1 METKDRE
8 FAERAVEEARRSI
21 QEPGRT
27 PLFVGAVASRETEL
41 LGTAYR
47 GELKS
52 GEHAEFTLLERKL
65 PLPAFP
71 LAGATV
77 FTTLEPC
84 IKRGPGKTPC
94 SEHLIGRRV
103 GRVVIGTLDP
113 NPDIRGQ
120 GILAL
125 RRSGISVELFPTD
138 LTAELEELNRD
149 FYRLHQFGT
158 APPPPTPEFFLAAS
172 RRTLDQ
178 WYVSLNSTYFHRNF
192 DRRPSDICLHL
203 IEVIGGLSLLASDK
217 SKPGIEKEAQVPKAL
232 AWWLSLCGKVGVR
245 SVEALIWDKFPR
257 LCPYCQRPK
266 HEQEECAEKKAA
278 NPGPPW
284 ETLAR
289 LGANV
294 ERPTTLGGWQRMFS
308 DIYPV
313 NQGDQYG
320 PAFAR
325 LYEELAELA
334 EAVRVFPSVP
344 GYFLSEAADVFAWL
358 MKVQNIIDEKA
369 GRRKERRG
377 AAIEERFAKAYPDA
391 CKDCGRLVCSCPPI
405 LASTI
410 GRIAHEVPLGLGS
423 YESTGRFRTPDKI
436 AEMFGPARVAGS

>member
-1 METKDRE
+1 MNTRE
-8 FAERAVEEARRSI
+8 IELATRAVQEARQSQ

-27 PLFVGAVASRETEL
+27 PLFVGAVASTGTEL
-41 LGTAYR
+41 LGAAHR
-47 GELKS
+47 GELHL

-65 PLPAFP
+65 KTAT
-71 LAGATV
+71 LAAATI

-84 IKRGPGKTPC
+84 TKRGPGKIAC

-113 NPDIRGQ
+113 NPDIRGL

-125 RRSGISVELFPTD
+125 RQAGITVEFFPPE

-149 FYRLHQFGT
+149 FYRLQRAGA
-158 APPPPTPEFFLAAS
+158 APPAPTPEFLAAAAKRS
-172 RRTLDQ
+172 LDQ

-192 DRRPSDICLHL
+192 DRKPSDICLHL
-203 IEVIGGLSLLASDK
+203 IEVIGGLSLLASEK
-217 SKPGIEKEAQVPKAL
+217 SKPGVDKGAQVPKAL

-245 SVEALIWDKFPR
+245 SVEAMIWDKFPGR
-257 LCPYCQRPK
+257 CPYCQQPK
-266 HEQEECAEKKAA
+266 HDQEECAEKKAA
-278 NPGPPW
+278 HPGPPW
-284 ETLAR
+284 ELLATLGEKAER
-289 LGANV
+289 PATLGA
-294 ERPTTLGGWQRMFS
+294 WQRIFN

-369 GRRKERRG
+369 GRRKVRRG
-377 AAIEERFAKAYPDA
+377 RAIEESFARAYPDA
-391 CKDCGRLVCSCPPI
+391 CNDCGRLVCSCPPI

-410 GRIAHEVPLGLGS
+410 GRIAHEVPVGRGS
-423 YESTGRFRTPDKI
+423 YEPTGRFRTPDKT
-436 AEMFGPARVAGS
+436 AEVFGPARESAV